1 MVGGRAYVIS
11 CCNDSLHQIIDDP
24 SGNSFVENP
33 HAPQKDHALVITH
46 YNRTVQ
52 QEEMLGLQ
60 VSRRKKPVEC
70 SGIILLSGLLGI
82 SGIFLCHCCPAYP
95 ISACLCVS

>member
-1 MVGGRAYVIS
+1 MTPSAPIR
-11 CCNDSLHQIIDDP
+11 QIIDDP

-33 HAPQKDHALVITH
+33 HAPQKDNALVITH

-60 VSRRKKPVEC
+60 VRRPKKPAEC
-70 SGIILLSGLLGI
+70 SGVTLLSGLLGFG
-82 SGIFLCHCCPAYP
+82 GIL
-95 ISACLCVS
+95 L